1 MDGCNASGIARPVGA
16 QREEVGELAR
26 MAMMGRHSVAYHAT
40 NIGLAGS
47 SVELGS
53 GLSDESGRAFAYY
66 GSAGETPLVWGGSGA
81 AALGLGGEVSRGGY
95 EAVFAEG
102 GAFDPTTGSR
112 LVATTRP
119 GMELVVSAQK
129 SLAELGV
136 IGRGA
141 DMHAILEAETEATLA
156 YLDGVVRDH
165 GGRRG
170 RRAVPTATEGL
181 VYVRTRHATSRELD
195 PSPHDHVLVANVVAM
210 GDEAGGFKALNTAV
224 VRDHLH
230 AATMVGRMASA
241 AKATELG
248 YGIEADP
255 GPSGR
260 LGHWRIAG
268 FPDEVLEAHSKRDA
282 AIRAEMESS
291 GFDSPRAHDVA
302 VQRSRPAKTRPAL
315 DELTIRWQAELEGI
329 GHPVAALAASVAEAS
344 RRLEPSPPDLSQLI
358 AGVLGPEGE
367 LGRRKVFSRPDAIV
381 ALAPALYG
389 QAPAILDTAVEGL
402 LADRGVVPF
411 IGVAGTT
418 ERAYTTTAALA
429 VEEAIASATEG
440 LMARADGPVLS
451 VPCVAEAIAAT
462 QSETGHRLTR
472 GQKELVHAATG
483 SGRRAELA
491 IGVAGSG
498 KTTALR
504 AVTRAFSAEGYT
516 VIGTATSGQAARTL
530 GSEAD
535 ISESRTLASL
545 AWRLGHDKLSLTERH
560 VVVLDEVGMTDD
572 PALLGLL
579 KAVQRSGAKLVMVGD
594 WRQLGP
600 VGPGGAFEALL
611 RRHRSQVVTLADNV
625 RQFDA
630 DERQVL
636 LALRSGSVAEAVDW
650 YADAGRL
657 QTAPTRT
664 AAMEAAVGAWAA
676 DVEAGRDSLLLAW
689 RRDSVEGLNVRAR
702 SWMEEAG
709 RLDGPELAAAGGR
722 RYRRG
727 DLVVRLAPSTDGALV
742 TSERGVVI
750 SVDGELRSLSLRMQD
765 GRTVNL
771 AGGEL
776 ARDRLDH
783 GYATTVH
790 RAQGATAA
798 RAHLLA
804 DGGGRELAYVGMSR
818 ARETAHVYVVADTLA
833 QAKEGL
839 AGEWSR
845 LRRPRW
851 VIDTGI
857 ARRMD
862 KSIEPPVREPASPAL
877 HLGPDLPQ
885 RETAAR
891 RRDRRLH
898 RARNRG
904 IELPGPQ
911 MGRAP

>member
-1 MDGCNASGIARPVGA
+1 MGK
-16 QREEVGELAR
+16 LAR

-40 NIGLAGS
+40 NVGLAGPA
-47 SVELGS
+47 VEPDS
-53 GLSDESGRAFAYY
+53 ELSDESGRAFAYY

-81 AALGLGGEVSRGGY
+81 GALRLGGEVSRADY

-102 GAFDPTTGSR
+102 GAIDPTTGSR

-136 IGRGA
+136 IGRAA
-141 DMHAILEAETEATLA
+141 DMHAILEAETRATLA
-156 YLDGVVRDH
+156 YLDGVVRDR

-170 RRAVPTATEGL
+170 RRALPTPTEGL

-210 GDEAGGFKALNTAV
+210 VDEAGGFKALNTAV

-241 AKATELG
+241 AKAVELG

-260 LGHWRIAG
+260 LGHWRIRG

-282 AIRAEMESS
+282 AIRAEMEAS

-315 DELTIRWQAELEGI
+315 DELMERWHAELESI
-329 GHPVAALAASVAEAS
+329 GYAVAALAASVAEAS

-358 AGVLGPEGE
+358 AGVLGPEGP

-381 ALAPALYG
+381 ALAPSLYG
-389 QAPAILDTAVEGL
+389 QSPALLDTAVERL
-402 LADRGVVPF
+402 LADRSVVPL

-418 ERAYTTTAALA
+418 ERAYTTTQVLA
-429 VEEAIASATEG
+429 VEEAIASATED
-440 LMARADGPVLS
+440 LMARADGPALS
-451 VPCVAEAIAAT
+451 VWRVTEAIAAT
-462 QSETGHRLTR
+462 QAETGHRLTR
-472 GQKELVHAATG
+472 GQTDLVHAATG

-504 AVTRAFSAEGYT
+504 TVTRAFSAEGYK

-530 GSEAD
+530 GSEAG

-545 AWRLGHDKLSLTERH
+545 AWRLAHGQLRLTKRH

-579 KAVQRSGAKLVMVGD
+579 EAVQRSGAKLVMVGD

-625 RQFDA
+625 RQLDPA
-630 DERQVL
+630 EHQVL

-650 YADAGRL
+650 YAGAGRL
-657 QTAPTRT
+657 RT
-664 AAMEAAVGAWAA
+664 AATRSGAMEAAVAAWAA
-676 DVEAGRDSLLLAW
+676 DVETGKHSLLLAW
-689 RRDSVEGLNVRAR
+689 RRDSVGGLNAGAR

-709 RLDGPELAAAGGR
+709 RLDGPELVASGGR

-727 DLVVRLAPSTDGALV
+727 DLVVRLAPSADGALV

-750 SVDGELRSLSLRMQD
+750 SVDGELRSLSVRTQD

-771 AGGEL
+771 AGDEL

-818 ARETAHVYVVADTLA
+818 AREVSHVYAVADSLV
-833 QAKEGL
+833 QAKEDL
-839 AGEWSR
+839 ATEWSR

-851 VIDTGI
+851 VIDTAIPLRPAIG
-857 ARRMD
+857 
-862 KSIEPPVREPASPAL
+862 IEPLATGRRI
-877 HLGPDLPQ
+877 DL
-885 RETAAR
+885 
-891 RRDRRLH
+891 RLH
-898 RARNRG
+898 RARDRA
-904 IELPGPQ
+904 IELPGPHL
-911 MGRAP
+911 GRAL